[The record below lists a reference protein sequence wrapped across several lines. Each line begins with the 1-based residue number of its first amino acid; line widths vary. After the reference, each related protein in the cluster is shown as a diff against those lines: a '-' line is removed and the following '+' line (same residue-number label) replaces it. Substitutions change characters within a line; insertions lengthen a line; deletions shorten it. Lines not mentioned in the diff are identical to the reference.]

1 MARIDRMVLQAIG
14 LFALLLFTGCTQV
27 GPDYAAPSASV
38 PAQWHT
44 PLEAGISHDQL
55 SQEALADW
63 WKVLEDP
70 LLDSLEQR
78 AVAGNLDLRE
88 ATARVREARAMRGL
102 HGAALMPTMD
112 AGADLSR
119 SRTSADSGS
128 GSERELYVMG
138 FDAGWELDI
147 FGGRGRAV
155 EAAQAGLEASQA
167 ARHDVLVSLTAET
180 ALSYVEVRTAQAR
193 LASANANLA
202 TLEQT
207 YALNHSLYRSG
218 LIDELPVQQS
228 LYILEYTRSQ
238 IPALMAGLTTARNRL
253 AVLLG
258 QDPGTL
264 DKEVA
269 EIRPVPMPPIT
280 VAIGVPA
287 DALRMRPD
295 IRRAERNLAAAT
307 AQIGV
312 ATAALYPRFK
322 LFGSIGLES
331 LSLENL
337 PEWAN
342 RTWGLG
348 PALSWNLFDAGAI
361 RQNIAVQNARQEQA
375 LIQYEGAILSAREEV
390 ENALITYAREQDRRD
405 GLERATRAAGQ
416 AELLAKDRYK
426 IGLVDFN
433 NVLEAQRSRL
443 SFQDQLVRSQG
454 EVTADLIR
462 LYKALGGGWQSMAP
476 PVSP

>member
-1 MARIDRMVLQAIG
+1 MVRINRMVLQAIG
-14 LFALLLFTGCTQV
+14 LFTLLLFTGCTRV
-27 GPDYAAPSASV
+27 GPDYEAPSAPA

-44 PLEAGISHDQL
+44 PLEAGITHDRL
-55 SQEALADW
+55 AGEALANW
-63 WKVLEDP
+63 WKVLGDP

-88 ATARVREARAMRGL
+88 ATARVREARAMRGI
-102 HGAALMPTMD
+102 HGAALLPTMD
-112 AGADLSR
+112 AQSRISR

-128 GSERELYVMG
+128 GSERALYVMG

-147 FGGRGRAV
+147 FGGKHRAV
-155 EAAQAGLEASQA
+155 EAAQAGLEATQA

-180 ALSYVEVRTAQAR
+180 ALSYVEVRTNQAR
-193 LASANANLA
+193 LAAANANLA

-207 YALNHSLYRSG
+207 YALNNSLYQSG
-218 LIDELPVQQS
+218 LIDELPVRQS

-238 IPALMAGLTTARNRL
+238 IPALMAGLATARNRL

-258 QDPGTL
+258 QSPGTL
-264 DKEVA
+264 DKELA
-269 EIRPVPMPPIT
+269 EIRPVPMPPLT
-280 VAIGVPA
+280 VATGVPA

-331 LSLENL
+331 LRLENL
-337 PEWAN
+337 PEWAS

-348 PALSWNLFDAGAI
+348 PAVSWNLFDAGAI
-361 RQNIAVQNARQEQA
+361 RQNIAVQDARQEQA
-375 LIQYEGAILSAREEV
+375 LIQYEGTVLSAREEV
-390 ENALITYAREQDRRD
+390 ENALIAYVREQDRRD

-416 AELLAKDRYK
+416 AELLARERYK
-426 IGLVDFN
+426 TGLVDFN

-476 PVSP
+476 ALSP